1 MTPHSGRVMTIE
13 PCAGDALLIIDV
25 QNDFLPGGA
34 LAVPEGNAVIDPLNR
49 AIARFAQS
57 GLPIIFTRDW
67 HPADHRS
74 FQSRGGAWPV
84 HCVIDSP
91 GAQFSASLHRPG
103 GAKIVSKGTLAG
115 DESYSN
121 FEGTDL
127 KPLLRRLGVQ
137 RIFVGGL
144 ATDYCVRYTV
154 LDALRHG
161 FRVFVLTDAIRAI
174 NRSPGDGQRAIDEMT
189 RRGATLATTKELQ

>member
-1 MTPHSGRVMTIE
+1 
-13 PCAGDALLIIDV
+13 
-25 QNDFLPGGA
+25 
-34 LAVPEGNAVIDPLNR
+34 
-49 AIARFAQS
+49 
-57 GLPIIFTRDW
+57 
-67 HPADHRS
+67 
-74 FQSRGGAWPV
+74 
-84 HCVIDSP
+84 
-91 GAQFSASLHRPG
+91 
-103 GAKIVSKGTLAG
+103 
-115 DESYSN
+115 
-121 FEGTDL
+121 
-127 KPLLRRLGVQ
+127 VQ